1 MPIYS
6 YQCSSEHITEEFRKM
21 ADLEA
26 NAVCDVCKKP
36 ARFIIAVTKVKPTF
50 GNQDTL
56 WSMREGKRLG
66 TR

>member
-1 MPIYS
+1 MPTYS
-6 YQCSSEHITEEFRKM
+6 YQCPDKHITEEHRRM
-21 ADLEA
+21 LDLMGD
-26 NAVCDVCKKP
+26 AVCSTCEKP
-36 ARFIIAVTKVKPTF
+36 AKFIITVSKVKPTF